1 MSDAVIISIG
11 TAVISA
17 ITTIVVLLINKKVQ
31 NVEKK
36 VDGRMDELLAI
47 VKTSSIAEGNLAGR
61 AEVKAENEVKPDDP
75 LRVEI
80 VKIPD
85 NKSE

>member
-11 TAVISA
+11 TAVITS
-17 ITTIVVLLINKKVQ
+17 ITTITVLLINKKVK

-47 VKTSSIAEGNLAGR
+47 VKKSSIAEGNLAGR
-61 AEVKAENEVKPDDP
+61 AEVKAENEITTDP
-75 LRVEI
+75 LKVEI
-80 VKIPD
+80 VKIPE
-85 NKSE
+85 K